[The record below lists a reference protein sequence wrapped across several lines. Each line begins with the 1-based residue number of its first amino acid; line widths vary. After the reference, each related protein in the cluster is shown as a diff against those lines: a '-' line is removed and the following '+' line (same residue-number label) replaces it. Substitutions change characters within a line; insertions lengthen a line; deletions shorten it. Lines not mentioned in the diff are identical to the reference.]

1 MRVKTKRLKGGD
13 NDMDLKK
20 SSITADILNIL
31 SDCKIH
37 TTQEIADEIEISQ
50 KTVKRHIQ
58 SLSYRYPIQTFCGG
72 INRGG
77 VYLPKNYIYQGQTLT
92 NDELQIIGRA
102 LKLLQKSE
110 SNCENQST
118 ISSLLE
124 KFSLPEN
131 KEIIK

>member
-1 MRVKTKRLKGGD
+1 
-13 NDMDLKK
+13 MDLRK

-37 TTQEIADEIEISQ
+37 TINEIADEVEVSRS
-50 KTVKRHIQ
+50 TVKRHIQ
-58 SLSYRYPIQTFCGG
+58 SLSFRYPIQSFCGG

-77 VYLPKNYIYQGQTLT
+77 VYLDKNYVYQGQTLT

-110 SNCENQST
+110 SECDYQDL
-118 ISSLLE
+118 ISSLIE
-124 KFSLPEN
+124 RYSLPDIKEN
-131 KEIIK
+131 RKWLKIKI

>member
-1 MRVKTKRLKGGD
+1 MKV
-13 NDMDLKK
+13 DLKK
-20 SSITADILNIL
+20 SSITADILYIL
-31 SDCKIH
+31 SDCKVH
-37 TTQEIADEIEISQ
+37 TIQELADEIEVHRN
-50 KTVKRHIQ
+50 TVAKHIQ
-58 SLSYRYPIQTFCGG
+58 SLSYHYPIQTFCGG

-77 VYLPKNYIYQGQTLT
+77 VYLDKNYVYQGQTLT

-118 ISSLLE
+118 ISYLLQ

>member
-1 MRVKTKRLKGGD
+1 
-13 NDMDLKK
+13 MDLRK

-37 TTQEIADEIEISQ
+37 TINEIADEVEVSRS
-50 KTVKRHIQ
+50 TVKRHIQ
-58 SLSYRYPIQTFCGG
+58 SLSFRYPIQSFCGG

-77 VYLPKNYIYQGQTLT
+77 VYLDKNYVYQGQTLT

-110 SNCENQST
+110 SNCDYHDL
-118 ISSLLE
+118 ISSLIGRY
-124 KFSLPEN
+124 SLPDINEN
-131 KEIIK
+131 RK

>member
-1 MRVKTKRLKGGD
+1 MV
-13 NDMDLKK
+13 LKK

-37 TTQEIADEIEISQ
+37 TINEIADEVEVSRS
-50 KTVKRHIQ
+50 TVKRHIQ
-58 SLSYRYPIQTFCGG
+58 SLSFRYPIQSFCGG

-77 VYLPKNYIYQGQTLT
+77 VYLDKNYVYQGQTLT

-110 SNCENQST
+110 SECDYQDL
-118 ISSLLE
+118 ISSLIE
-124 KFSLPEN
+124 RYSLPDIKEN
-131 KEIIK
+131 RKWLKIKI